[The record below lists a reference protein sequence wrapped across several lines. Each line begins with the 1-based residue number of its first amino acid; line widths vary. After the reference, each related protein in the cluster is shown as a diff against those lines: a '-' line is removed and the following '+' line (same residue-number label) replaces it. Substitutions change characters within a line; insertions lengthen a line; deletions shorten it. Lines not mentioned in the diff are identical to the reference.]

1 MGIKVNIY
9 SVTNTTKGR
18 FSGGLSIYYKE
29 RLNNDLSV
37 INTHQSGI
45 MLIKLSKQLFNFDE
59 DIFICNTYI
68 LPTSS
73 DFFEQLESD
82 IAVYKNS
89 GKIFLAGDLPL
100 YLDYDPYLSIF
111 INR

>member
-1 MGIKVNIY
+1 MDKTFET
-9 SVTNTTKGR
+9 VT
-18 FSGGLSIYYKE
+18 
-29 RLNNDLSV
+29 
-37 INTHQSGI
+37 
-45 MLIKLSKQLFNFDE
+45 NFDE

-73 DFFEQLESD
+73 PLFNQNEFDYFEQLESD